1 MDVGKPPS
9 GGAAPAARFALVAD
23 DDATMRDVLRSLLSD
38 AGYTVLLA
46 ATGREALSLA
56 SHVNASLA
64 IVDLDMPQ
72 GNGLQMCASL
82 RKMPHWADVPILIL
96 THHHTDRALQAAV
109 RVGASGFVGKPF
121 VPTEL
126 LRHIVTHTGWQASSA
141 ELGSPVVWRGDPAA
155 GRKPIPS
162 APLARPRTA
171 TYPIAPPSLDQ
182 QRETLKVLRSI
193 ATPGDERRSLS
204 LDLIRQRFRILV
216 GEADPVG
223 QEAIRDMLSSAG
235 LIVEFVADGRVVLWK
250 LIHDHYDVVV
260 LDVHMPGAGGIEI
273 AHSIRALRGPKGNT
287 PIIALTQSIA
297 HLLGRDLRDAGINGY
312 VMKPVTSEAL
322 IDCLMPF
329 LPKPPSPDPESQ
341 QGQAPDIATL
351 RRVAGAFPPGAFV
364 RLLDKFAAA
373 VEKTLAALDKARP
386 GAIPDELARQLH
398 SLAGTAGTL
407 GCGALSAAAHDLHTD
422 CADPPHKR
430 VLFIGA
436 ARTTLTSVG
445 AYLAAEGASAEQV

>member
-1 MDVGKPPS
+1 MDVGKPPP
-9 GGAAPAARFALVAD
+9 GGAAPVARFALVAD
-23 DDATMRDVLRSLLSD
+23 DDATMRDVLRSLLSE

-56 SHVNASLA
+56 PQVNASLA
-64 IVDLDMPQ
+64 ILDLDMPQ
-72 GNGLQMCASL
+72 GNGLQICAGL

-126 LRHIVTHTGWQASSA
+126 LRHIVTHTGWQASSV

-162 APLARPRTA
+162 APLAPPRT
-171 TYPIAPPSLDQ
+171 TGRPIAPPSLDQ
-182 QRETLKVLRSI
+182 QRETLKVLRSV
-193 ATPGDERRSLS
+193 AQPGDERRSPR
-204 LDLIRQRFRILV
+204 LDLAHQRFRILV

-235 LIVEFVADGRVVLWK
+235 FIVEFVADGRFVLWK
-250 LIHDHYDVVV
+250 LVHDHYDVVV
-260 LDVHMPGAGGIEI
+260 LDVHMPGTGGIEI

-287 PIIALTQSIA
+287 PIIALTQSVA

-322 IDCLMPF
+322 LDCLIPF
-329 LPKPPSPDPESQ
+329 LPTPPSPDPAAP
-341 QGQAPDIATL
+341 QGQAPDITTL
-351 RRVAGAFPPGAFV
+351 RRVAGAFAPGAFV
-364 RLLDKFAAA
+364 RLLDKLAAA
-373 VEKTLAALDKARP
+373 VEKTLAALDEARS
-386 GAIPDELARQLH
+386 GAIPDELARRLH

-407 GCGALSAAAHDLHTD
+407 GCGALSAAAHDLH
-422 CADPPHKR
+422 ADRADSPQKR
-430 VLFIGA
+430 VLFVQV
-436 ARTTLTSVG
+436 ARTTLTSVA
-445 AYLAAEGASAEQV
+445 AYLTAERALAEQV